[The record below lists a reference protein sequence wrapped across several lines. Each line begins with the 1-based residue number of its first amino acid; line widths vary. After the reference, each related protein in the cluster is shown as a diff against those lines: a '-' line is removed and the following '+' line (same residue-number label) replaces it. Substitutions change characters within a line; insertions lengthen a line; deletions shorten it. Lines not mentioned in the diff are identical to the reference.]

1 MSNKLIGYLIL
12 VPTLLSFL
20 AISSLDLFLPF
31 LEKVD
36 LQVYFAAGLVITVSL
51 LIGVIKLFW
60 LPNRD
65 KQWIPVKNRILLFWT
80 VVFSIVASLSSEF
93 EFGDQLEMLIGLIS
107 LIVIF
112 TVSFRLITTPVE
124 IEGVTQKIN
133 FLKEAKTFGLVAVG
147 VIFLLIL
154 LVLMSPEADTTQVT
168 QEVEIQ
174 EVESTLTEDD
184 KIDITKELLSIYS
197 RLYFVTQD
205 NSDEA
210 TTDGEVISTWLL
222 EVMNDRKMIERLML
236 EVQGIDAK
244 NDKTIETTKL
254 VLSTTLLS
262 LQKSFLDFE
271 NYLRTV
277 SEFNIDIAEF
287 RYQGNLHTAN
297 NKEAF
302 LVLLEGSA
310 LYPYIFIEF
319 AEKEGGENRV
329 VISETGRQEV
339 LSEIERLF
347 GDIFIEHEL
356 WNKETGMNNTVVIL
370 VQNLKDFF
378 DFANIKE

>member
-1 MSNKLIGYLIL
+1 
-12 VPTLLSFL
+12 
-20 AISSLDLFLPF
+20 
-31 LEKVD
+31 
-36 LQVYFAAGLVITVSL
+36 
-51 LIGVIKLFW
+51 
-60 LPNRD
+60 
-65 KQWIPVKNRILLFWT
+65 
-80 VVFSIVASLSSEF
+80 
-93 EFGDQLEMLIGLIS
+93 MLIGLIS

-184 KIDITKELLSIYS
+184 KIDVTKELLSIYS

-287 RYQGNLHTAN
+287 RYQGNLHAAN

-302 LVLLEGSA
+302 LILLEGSA

-319 AEKEGGENRV
+319 AEEEGGDNKV

-347 GDIFIEHEL
+347 GDVFIEHEL

>member
-1 MSNKLIGYLIL
+1 
-12 VPTLLSFL
+12 
-20 AISSLDLFLPF
+20 
-31 LEKVD
+31 
-36 LQVYFAAGLVITVSL
+36 
-51 LIGVIKLFW
+51 
-60 LPNRD
+60 
-65 KQWIPVKNRILLFWT
+65 
-80 VVFSIVASLSSEF
+80 
-93 EFGDQLEMLIGLIS
+93 
-107 LIVIF
+107 
-112 TVSFRLITTPVE
+112 
-124 IEGVTQKIN
+124 
-133 FLKEAKTFGLVAVG
+133 
-147 VIFLLIL
+147 
-154 LVLMSPEADTTQVT
+154 MSPEADTTQVT

-287 RYQGNLHTAN
+287 RYQGNLHAAN

-302 LVLLEGSA
+302 LILLEGSA

-319 AEKEGGENRV
+319 AEEEGGDNKV

-347 GDIFIEHEL
+347 GDVFIEHEL

>member
-1 MSNKLIGYLIL
+1 MSNKLIGYAILI
-12 VPTLLSFL
+12 PTVLGFIALFTVGINQPLLSK
-20 AISSLDLFLPF
+20 ID
-31 LEKVD
+31 E
-36 LQVYFAAGLVITVSL
+36 QVYFAVFFIITICL
-51 LIGVIKLFW
+51 LIGVIKLWW
-60 LPNRD
+60 LPNRE
-65 KQWIPVKNRILLFWT
+65 KQWIPVKTRVLLFWT
-80 VVFSIVASLSSEF
+80 ILFFVIAGASSELD
-93 EFGDQLEMLIGLIS
+93 FGEQLEMLLGLIS

-124 IEGVTQKIN
+124 IDGVVQKVN
-133 FLKEAKTFGLVAVG
+133 FVKELKTFGVITLG
-147 VIFLLIL
+147 VIGLVTL
-154 LVLMSPEADTTQVT
+154 LVLMSSDTVTNEMSQETET
-168 QEVEIQ
+168 QEVL
-174 EVESTLTEDD
+174 SDLTEEE
-184 KIDITKELLSIYS
+184 KIAITSKLLSVYS

-210 TTDGEVISTWLL
+210 TTEGEVISTWLL

-319 AEKEGGENRV
+319 AEEEGGENRV